1 MYIFLSEGFANNT
14 NTNDNDFDILGGS
27 LITQRCLI
35 ALLQKWLFLLY
46 FHHLLVFLIPSLLKK
61 KEESCRRC

>member
-35 ALLQKWLFLLY
+35 ALLQKRLFLLY
-46 FHHLLVFLIPSLLKK
+46 FHHYFTSIF
-61 KEESCRRC
+61 